1 MSIFLGRRDRGF
13 QLDRSKLFRTWVHR
27 AMTTVIPDRSFRLDG
42 SRIGVLLVHGLGG
55 TPNELALV
63 AKGLNRG
70 GYTVVCCQLAGHCGS
85 EDDLLAT
92 NWRDW
97 SNSVDAAF
105 DALKKDCDQVY
116 VGGLSMGAILSIEL
130 ASRRHDDVA
139 GLLLY
144 APTLTYDGWS
154 IPWYSF
160 VLKFAMMTPL
170 GRHYRFV
177 EREPYGIKD
186 KRLRARIV
194 ASMNSGN
201 SAEAGIL
208 GTPAQS
214 VQEFWRLVE
223 VVKRRLNFIETATL
237 ILHARDDDVSSLKNA
252 EIIARAVRGP
262 AEIVVLE
269 DSYHL
274 VTMDRQ
280 RDVVIDRSRQFIEA
294 VEERRLRRRTAV
306 AEPAAFTIG

>member
-1 MSIFLGRRDRGF
+1 MS
-13 QLDRSKLFRTWVHR
+13 
-27 AMTTVIPDRSFRLDG
+27 TVLPDRSFRLDG
-42 SRIGVLLVHGLGG
+42 SRIGILLIHGLGG

-70 GYTVVCCQLAGHCGS
+70 GYTVACCQLAGHCGS
-85 EDDLLAT
+85 EEDLLKT
-92 NWRDW
+92 NWKSWAD
-97 SNSVDAAF
+97 SVDEGF
-105 DALKKDCDQVY
+105 DALKSSCDHVY
-116 VGGLSMGAILSIEL
+116 VGGLSMGAILAIEL
-130 ASRRHDDVA
+130 ASRRHDDLA

-160 VLKFAMMTPL
+160 ILKFAMMTPL
-170 GRHYRFV
+170 GKHYRFV

-194 ASMNSGN
+194 ASMQSGN

-223 VVKRRLNFIETATL
+223 VVKRRLNFIETPTL
-237 ILHARDDDVSSLKNA
+237 IVHARDDDVSSLKNA
-252 EIIARAVRGP
+252 EIIARALRGP
-262 AEIVVLE
+262 AEIAVLE

-294 VEERRLRRRTAV
+294 VEERRMRKRGSV
-306 AEPAAFTIG
+306 SEPAAFTIG

>member
-1 MSIFLGRRDRGF
+1 
-13 QLDRSKLFRTWVHR
+13 
-27 AMTTVIPDRSFRLDG
+27 MTTPVPTVIPDRSFRLDG
-42 SRIGVLLVHGLGG
+42 SRIGVLLIHGLGG

-63 AKGLNRG
+63 AKGLNRAG
-70 GYTVVCCQLAGHCGS
+70 FTVLCCQLSGHCGS
-85 EDDLLAT
+85 EADLLAT
-92 NWRDW
+92 NWKNW
-97 SNSVDAAF
+97 SDSVDAAF
-105 DALKKDCDQVY
+105 NALKADCEHVY

-130 ASRRHDDVA
+130 ASRRHDDLA

-160 VLKFAMMTPL
+160 VLKWAMMTPI
-170 GRHYRFV
+170 GKHYRFV

-194 ASMNSGN
+194 ASMQSGN

-208 GTPAQS
+208 GTPAES
-214 VQEFWRLVE
+214 VREFWRLVE
-223 VVKRRLNFIETATL
+223 VVKRRLNFIETPTL
-237 ILHARDDDVSSLKNA
+237 IVHARDDDVSSLKNA

-262 AEIVVLE
+262 AEICVLE

-294 VEERRLRRRTAV
+294 VEERRARRRTSV
-306 AEPAAFTIG
+306 TEPAAFTIG

>member
-1 MSIFLGRRDRGF
+1 
-13 QLDRSKLFRTWVHR
+13 
-27 AMTTVIPDRSFRLDG
+27 MTTAIPDRSFKLDG
-42 SRIGVLLVHGLGG
+42 SKIGVLLVHGLGG

-70 GYTVVCCQLAGHCGS
+70 GYTVSCCQLAGHCGT
-85 EDDLLAT
+85 EDDLLLT
-92 NWRDW
+92 NWKNWAD
-97 SNSVDAAF
+97 SVDVAF
-105 DALKKDCDQVY
+105 DALKRECDQVY
-116 VGGLSMGAILSIEL
+116 VGGLSMGAVLSIEM
-130 ASRRHDDVA
+130 ASRRQEEIA

-144 APTLTYDGWS
+144 APTLVYDGWS
-154 IPWYSF
+154 IPWYSAI
-160 VLKFAMMTPL
+160 LKFAMMTPI
-170 GRHYRFV
+170 GKKYRFV

-194 ASMNSGN
+194 ASMNSGD
-201 SAEAGIL
+201 SSEAGIL
-208 GTPAQS
+208 GTPASS
-214 VQEFWRLVE
+214 VQEFWRLVD
-223 VVKRRLNFIETATL
+223 VVKRRLNFIETPTL

-262 AEIVVLE
+262 AEIIVLE

-294 VEERRLRRRTAV
+294 VEERRLRRRGSV
-306 AEPAAFTIG
+306 SEPVVFNIG

>member
-1 MSIFLGRRDRGF
+1 
-13 QLDRSKLFRTWVHR
+13 
-27 AMTTVIPDRSFRLDG
+27 MTNPVAKPIPDRSFRLEG
-42 SRIGVLLVHGLGG
+42 SRIGVLLIHGLGG

-63 AKGLNRG
+63 AKGLNRA
-70 GYTVVCCQLAGHCGS
+70 GYTVSCCQLAGHCGS

-92 NWRDW
+92 NWKDW
-97 SNSVDAAF
+97 ADSVDAAF
-105 DALKKDCDQVY
+105 EALKTDCEQVY

-130 ASRRHDDVA
+130 ASRKHDALA

-154 IPWYSF
+154 IPWYAF
-160 VLKFAMMTPL
+160 FLKFAMMTPV
-170 GRHYRFV
+170 GKYYRFV

-194 ASMNSGN
+194 AAMNSGN

-214 VQEFWRLVE
+214 VQELWRLVE
-223 VVKRRLNFIETATL
+223 VVKRRLNFIETPAL

-252 EIIARAVRGP
+252 EIIARALRGP
-262 AEIVVLE
+262 AEICVLE

-294 VEERRLRRRTAV
+294 VEERRARKRTSV
-306 AEPAAFTIG
+306 TEPAAFTIG

>member
-1 MSIFLGRRDRGF
+1 
-13 QLDRSKLFRTWVHR
+13 
-27 AMTTVIPDRSFRLDG
+27 MTTPIPAPIPDRSFRLEG
-42 SRIGVLLVHGLGG
+42 SRIGVLLIHGLGG

-70 GYTVVCCQLAGHCGS
+70 GYTVACCQLAGHCGS
-85 EDDLLAT
+85 EDDLLGT
-92 NWRDW
+92 NWSDW
-97 SNSVDAAF
+97 AKSVDAGF

-130 ASRRHDDVA
+130 ASRRHDELA

-154 IPWYSF
+154 IPWYS
-160 VLKFAMMTPL
+160 VILKFAMMTPI
-170 GRHYRFV
+170 GKKYRFV

-194 ASMNSGN
+194 AAMNSGN

-223 VVKRRLNFIETATL
+223 VVKRRLNFIETPTL

-262 AEIVVLE
+262 AEIIVLE

-294 VEERRLRRRTAV
+294 VEERRLRKRGSISEPV
-306 AEPAAFTIG
+306 AFNIG

>member
-1 MSIFLGRRDRGF
+1 
-13 QLDRSKLFRTWVHR
+13 
-27 AMTTVIPDRSFRLDG
+27 MTNVLPDRSFRLEG
-42 SRIGVLLVHGLGG
+42 SRIGVLLIHGLGG

-63 AKGLNRG
+63 AKGLNRA
-70 GYTVVCCQLAGHCGS
+70 GYTVCCCQLAGHCGT
-85 EDDLLAT
+85 EADLLET
-92 NWRDW
+92 NWKCWAD
-97 SNSVDAAF
+97 SVDAAF
-105 DALKKDCDQVY
+105 AALKADCEHIY

-130 ASRRHDDVA
+130 ASRRHDALA

-160 VLKFAMMTPL
+160 VLKWAMMTPI
-170 GRHYRFV
+170 GKHYRFV

-194 ASMNSGN
+194 ASMQSGN

-208 GTPAQS
+208 GTPAES
-214 VQEFWRLVE
+214 VREFWRLVE
-223 VVKRRLNFIETATL
+223 VVKRRLNFIETPAL
-237 ILHARDDDVSSLKNA
+237 IVHARDDDVSSLKNA

-262 AEIVVLE
+262 AEICVLE

-294 VEERRLRRRTAV
+294 VEERRARRRTAV
-306 AEPAAFTIG
+306 TEPAAFTIG